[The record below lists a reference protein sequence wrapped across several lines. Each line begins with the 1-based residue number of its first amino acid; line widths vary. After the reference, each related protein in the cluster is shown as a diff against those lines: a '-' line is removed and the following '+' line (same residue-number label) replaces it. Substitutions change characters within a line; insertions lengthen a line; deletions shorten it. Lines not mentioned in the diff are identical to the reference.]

1 MMTWCSHWITAWPS
15 PRIAFI
21 RGGMTARENGALFA
35 EHPPSNETGN
45 LNPPSPRRR
54 PGSSAAADAR
64 AELNCC
70 HPTNARNWIPAF
82 AGMTARSL
90 T

>member
-1 MMTWCSHWITAWPS
+1 MMSWLSHWIP
-15 PRIAFI
+15 AFA
-21 RGGMTARENGALFA
+21 GMTEWVEIDVSEN
-35 EHPPSNETGN
+35 PMP
-45 LNPPSPRRR
+45 LNTPSPRRR
-54 PGSSAAADAR
+54 PGSSAAVDSCV
-64 AELNCC
+64 ELNCC